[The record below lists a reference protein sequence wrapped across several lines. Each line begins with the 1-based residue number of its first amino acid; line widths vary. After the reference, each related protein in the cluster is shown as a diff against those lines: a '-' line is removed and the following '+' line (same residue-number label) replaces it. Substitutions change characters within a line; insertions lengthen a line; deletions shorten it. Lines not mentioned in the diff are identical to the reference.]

1 LTAATHVSKTVHS
14 LQHVLLATQAT
25 VTVAQEF
32 QVAQVETQLVET
44 AALVTM
50 YLAARALTEHLHV
63 KPQAVVSTKTS

>member
-1 LTAATHVSKTVHS
+1 M
-14 LQHVLLATQAT
+14 
-25 VTVAQEF
+25 VTVAQEL